1 MVKACEPISA
11 VIFDVG
17 QVLYHWEPRLLYER
31 LIDDDR
37 ALDAFLRDIVSMEW
51 HFQHDIG
58 RPFAETSAELIARHP
73 EHEALIR
80 IWGERFIDS
89 VQPAVAGMAQ
99 LVGELHEQGIAL
111 YGLTNFSAEFW
122 EPFHAREAEF
132 FAHFRDILVSGAEG
146 LVKPDPAIYRLALSR
161 FGLSA
166 GETFFIDDREENV
179 AAAQALG
186 IRSHLFQDAATLRRA
201 LVAHRLLDAIP
212 AL

>member
-1 MVKACEPISA
+1 MSEPISA

-51 HFQHDIG
+51 HVQHDLG

-99 LVGELHEQGIAL
+99 LVSELHERGTAL

-122 EPFHAREAEF
+122 EPFHAREADF
-132 FAHFRDILVSGAEG
+132 FARFRDILVSGAEA

-161 FGLSA
+161 FGLRA
-166 GETFFIDDREENV
+166 EDAFFIDDREENV
-179 AAAQALG
+179 AAARALG
-186 IRSHLFQDAATLRRA
+186 IHSHLFRDAVTLRRELA
-201 LVAHRLLDAIP
+201 AQGLLAPIP
-212 AL
+212 GL

>member
-1 MVKACEPISA
+1 MSEPISA

-37 ALDAFLRDIVSMEW
+37 ALDAFLRDVVSMEW
-51 HFQHDIG
+51 HCQHDMG
-58 RPFAETSAELIARHP
+58 RPFAETSAELIDRHP

-89 VQPAVAGMAQ
+89 VQPAVAGMAE
-99 LVGELHEQGIAL
+99 LVGELRARGVVL

-122 EPFHAREAEF
+122 KPFHAREADF
-132 FAHFRDILVSGAEG
+132 FTHFRDILVSGAEG

-161 FGLSA
+161 FGLRA
-166 GETFFIDDREENV
+166 EETFFIDDREENV
-179 AAAQALG
+179 AAAEALG
-186 IRSHLFQDAATLRRA
+186 IRSHLFRDAKTLRRDLA
-201 LVAHRLLDAIP
+201 AQGLLQLNP

>member
-1 MVKACEPISA
+1 MSEPISA

-37 ALDAFLRDIVSMEW
+37 ALDAFLRDVVSMEW
-51 HFQHDIG
+51 HFQHDLG

-80 IWGERFIDS
+80 VWGERFIDS
-89 VQPAVAGMAQ
+89 VQPAVTGMAE
-99 LVGELHEQGIAL
+99 LVGELQDRGVAL
-111 YGLTNFSAEFW
+111 YALTNFSAEFW
-122 EPFHAREAEF
+122 EPFHRREAYF
-132 FAHFRDILVSGAEG
+132 FARFRDILVSGAEG

-161 FGLSA
+161 FGLRA
-166 GETFFIDDREENV
+166 EETLFIDDREENV

-186 IRSHLFQDAATLRRA
+186 IRSHLFRDALTLRRDLA
-201 LVAHRLLDAIP
+201 AQGLLDAIP

>member
-1 MVKACEPISA
+1 MSEPISA

-37 ALDAFLRDIVSMEW
+37 ALDAFLRDVVSMEW
-51 HFQHDIG
+51 HFQHDLG

-89 VQPAVAGMAQ
+89 VQPAVTGMAE
-99 LVGELHEQGIAL
+99 LVGELQERGVAL
-111 YGLTNFSAEFW
+111 YALTNFSAEFW
-122 EPFHAREAEF
+122 EPFHRREADF
-132 FAHFRDILVSGAEG
+132 FACFRDILVSGAEG

-161 FGLSA
+161 FGLRA
-166 GETFFIDDREENV
+166 EETLFIDDRQENV
-179 AAAQALG
+179 AAAEALG
-186 IRSHLFQDAATLRRA
+186 IRSHLFRDALTLRRDLA
-201 LVAHRLLDAIP
+201 AQGLLDAIP